1 MLVNSVNDTSQLQN
15 TLLKLSKEKSYI
27 VNNSN
32 DLMKKAEEGEIVV
45 LRGRPRFILIL
56 YSIFLLIIG
65 AMMSVWYF
73 GFSFMDWNTLIIIF
87 SVWFGTGV
95 FFLSV
100 TMSHIIIFHPEGF
113 LTRRFFFI
121 KFTQKWKFL
130 TEPPS
135 AVIDSGPQG
144 GKFYNVVF
152 TGPWG
157 VKRMITSFLEIKDL
171 RKNKDK
177 MNFIGKIARIYH
189 EKSRKS

>member
-1 MLVNSVNDTSQLQN
+1 M
-15 TLLKLSKEKSYI
+15 I
-27 VNNSN
+27 
-32 DLMKKAEEGEIVV
+32 
-45 LRGRPRFILIL
+45 
-56 YSIFLLIIG
+56 SIWI
-65 AMMSVWYF
+65 F
-73 GFSFMDWNTLIIIF
+73 GFNFFDLLTFIIIM